1 MNETI
6 LKKITTSRINT
17 SLVFMVLTVCFLT
30 GQTDSF
36 AETVALTW
44 NANTESTR
52 AGYKVYYADSPTL
65 PFNGTGAVEGA
76 SPINVQKLTTASLS
90 GLDPNRTHYLAITA
104 YDTAGVES
112 SYSSIVTIHEAIP
125 PMTAVTAPANNVT
138 VSGTVSVT
146 ATASDNVGVAKI
158 EFYVNGVLQAT
169 DTATP
174 YVYSWNTSALASGS
188 YALMTKAYDAAGNVG
203 QSSTVAVNVVNDTTV
218 PVVSLTAPANSS
230 TVSGTVAITASASDN
245 VGVSKVEHYINGVLS
260 FSGNI
265 APYTYNWNTTSVANG
280 SYTLTV
286 KAYDNA
292 GNVGQSGNTTVT
304 VNNTVLD
311 TTVPTV
317 TAFVLPSTSTS
328 QTVAI
333 SSFTASDN
341 VGVTG
346 YLITSSSTKP
356 LSSTTG
362 WTATAPISVTF
373 PAAGSKT
380 AYAWAKDAAGNVS
393 LSRSAVTTIAL
404 PDTTAPVVSAFTMP
418 ASSTS
423 LTVAVSSLT
432 ATDAVGVTG
441 YLITSSST
449 KPLSSATGWTA
460 SAPASVTY
468 TTAGSKTAY
477 AWAKDAA
484 GNVSLSRSAVVTI
497 ALPDTTA
504 PTVSIQGQKNISGVK
519 GVLTIT
525 ALATDNVAV
534 SKVEFYVNGA
544 LASTATIAPYVYTWN
559 TNALPNGTYIVMAKA
574 YDAAGN
580 VAQSASIK
588 VSLPNVKFL

>member
-1 MNETI
+1 MSKTI
-6 LKKITTSRINT
+6 VKRTNKKLINA
-17 SLVFMVLTVCFLT
+17 SLVFMVMLVCFLA

-36 AETVALTW
+36 AETVALSW
-44 NANTESTR
+44 DANTESTL

-76 SPINVQKLTTASLS
+76 SPINTQKLTTATLS

-125 PMTAVTAPANNVT
+125 PTTAVTAPANNAT

-286 KAYDNA
+286 KAYDNV

-304 VNNTVLD
+304 VNNTVPD

-317 TAFVLPSTSTS
+317 TSFALPSTSTS

-404 PDTTAPVVSAFTMP
+404 PDTTAP
-418 ASSTS
+418 
-423 LTVAVSSLT
+423 
-432 ATDAVGVTG
+432 
-441 YLITSSST
+441 
-449 KPLSSATGWTA
+449 
-460 SAPASVTY
+460 
-468 TTAGSKTAY
+468 
-477 AWAKDAA
+477 
-484 GNVSLSRSAVVTI
+484 
-497 ALPDTTA
+497 
-504 PTVSIQGQKNISGVK
+504 TVSIQGQKNISGVK

-534 SKVEFYVNGA
+534 SKVQFYVNGA
-544 LASTATIAPYVYTWN
+544 LASTATTAPYVYTWN